1 MENGTKRE
9 IAFWSGIL
17 SILSLMGIGIDQ
29 SICANKYRLI
39 NLLKDYKLSLTYL
52 ENRTKEQKEK
62 GEDVGMRI
70 VELGSLQ
77 VESSSIIAELEA
89 MNKYKLYVNYLRKGS
104 DLNIK
109 LDKFFKKFNSLKK
122 QVED

>member
-17 SILSLMGIGIDQ
+17 SILSLMGIGIDR
-29 SICANKYRLI
+29 SICADKYRLI

-89 MNKYKLYVNYLRKGS
+89 MNKYKLYINYLRKGS
-104 DLNIK
+104 ELNMK

>member
-17 SILSLMGIGIDQ
+17 SILSLTGIGIDQ

-89 MNKYKLYVNYLRKGS
+89 MNKYKLYINYLRKGS
-104 DLNIK
+104 ELNMK

>member
-9 IAFWSGIL
+9 IASWSGIL
-17 SILSLMGIGIDQ
+17 SILSLMGIGIDR
-29 SICANKYRLI
+29 SICADKYRLI

-89 MNKYKLYVNYLRKGS
+89 MNKYKLYINYLRKGS
-104 DLNIK
+104 ELNMK